1 MRSILY
7 AVLAFAVLARSSAVA
22 AFTIPDESR
31 PLSKTS
37 PDTGAT
43 RSLRVEAQEV
53 IQSGRGDGYGGFWK
67 NVFPSTNKIIK
78 KPDIKISKLIAAAKK
93 AKAKMTKS

>member
-1 MRSILY
+1 MRSFLY
-7 AVLAFAVLARSSAVA
+7 GVLAFAVLARSSAVA
-22 AFTIPDESR
+22 AFPIPDESR

-37 PDTGAT
+37 PDTVAP
-43 RSLRVEAQEV
+43 RSLRIEAQEV

-67 NVFPSTNKIIK
+67 NVAQSTNKIVK
-78 KPDIKISKLIAAAKK
+78 RPDIKISKLIAAAKK